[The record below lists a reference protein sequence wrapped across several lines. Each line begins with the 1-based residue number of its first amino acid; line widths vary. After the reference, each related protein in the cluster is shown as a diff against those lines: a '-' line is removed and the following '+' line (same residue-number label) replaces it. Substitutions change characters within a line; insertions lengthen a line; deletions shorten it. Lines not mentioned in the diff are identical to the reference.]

1 MIFLQEILL
10 LRIEKSFYISHWKSV
25 ALFRMSALWLI
36 VRVRAY
42 DASFE
47 IEDARQVPTPSLLS
61 GSFLKVAQIIRKG
74 RNESKMAFQVFTS
87 TNKAF
92 VADTEIIPFFHLSGM
107 FYD

>member
-10 LRIEKSFYISHWKSV
+10 LRIEKSVYISHWKSV
-25 ALFRMSALWLI
+25 ALFRMSALI